1 MKKPEVEH
9 MKNKFVL
16 STALSTIAPVVV
28 LLLVLALPFLSVPPF
43 WITLLSYV
51 GLYSIVALGLVM
63 LTGVAG
69 LTSFGQAAF
78 VGIGAY
84 TTAYVTTQ
92 FGLSPWIGL
101 LAGLVI
107 TCASALL
114 IGAVTMRISGHFLP
128 LSTIAWGLSLYF
140 LFGNLESLGK
150 YDGIGSIPSISLF
163 NFEFSSGKSMYV
175 LIWVVVILA
184 LVSVKNFLNSRTGRA
199 VRALKFGYVMPEAMG
214 VNTVWLKIVIFAY
227 AAMLAGVSGWLYAHL
242 QHAVNPTPFGL
253 KYGID
258 YLLMVVVGGAGY
270 VWGALL
276 GAGLIT
282 LLGNFLQEWLPAVLG
297 TGGNFEAIVFGIA
310 LVLFLQYANEG
321 LWPFI
326 QARFPGRPS
335 ARAPDD
341 APALAHKDKPAAGD
355 VILDVK
361 AARKQF
367 GGLVAVNDV
376 SFSVKAGEVVGL
388 IGPNGAGKST
398 TFNLV
403 TGVLPITSGE
413 VNYRGRSIAGL
424 SSRQIASRGI
434 ARTFQ
439 HVRLVPGMSVLENA
453 AMGAYLR
460 GDRAAQG
467 GALASILR
475 LNRKEEDKI
484 LLEAKRQLERVGLG
498 DMLYRPAGSLA
509 LGQQRIL
516 EIARALC
523 CDPALLLLDEPA
535 AGLRYKEKQAL
546 SELLRKLR
554 AEGMAVLLVEHDM
567 DFVMQ
572 LTDHIVVMEFGTKI
586 AEGTPAQIQVHP
598 AVLEAYLGGV
608 E

>member
-1 MKKPEVEH
+1 
-9 MKNKFVL
+9 MKNQFAFSGAV
-16 STALSTIAPVVV
+16 PVVV
-28 LLLVLALPFLSVPPF
+28 LLLVLALPFLAVPPF

-84 TTAYVTTQ
+84 TTAYLTTH
-92 FGLSPWIGL
+92 FGLSPWLGL
-101 LAGLVI
+101 LAGVLI
-107 TCASALL
+107 TGASALL
-114 IGAVTMRISGHFLP
+114 IGAFTMRISGHYLP

-140 LFGNLESLGK
+140 LFGNLDSLGK
-150 YDGIGSIPSISLF
+150 YDGIGGIPSISLF
-163 NFEFSSGKSMYV
+163 GFVFSSARSMYV
-175 LIWVVVILA
+175 LIWAVVILA
-184 LVSVKNFLNSRTGRA
+184 LIGVMNFLNSRTGRA

-214 VNTVWLKIVIFAY
+214 VNTVWIKIVVFAY

-276 GAGLIT
+276 GAGIIT
-282 LLGNFLQEWLPAVLG
+282 LLGNFLQEWLPGLLG
-297 TGGNFEAIVFGIA
+297 SSGNYEAIVFGIA

-326 QARFPGRPS
+326 QARFPGRPA
-335 ARAPDD
+335 ARVPLD
-341 APALAHKDKPAAGD
+341 APALVQRSKPAAGE
-355 VILDVK
+355 VILDVR

-403 TGVLPITSGE
+403 TGVLPVTSGT
-413 VNYRGRSIAGL
+413 VTYRGSSIAGL
-424 SSRQIASRGI
+424 GSRQIASRGI

-460 GDRAAQG
+460 GDHAAQG
-467 GALASILR
+467 GALTSILR

-498 DMLYRPAGSLA
+498 ELLYRPAGSLA

-546 SELLRKLR
+546 SELLSKLR

-567 DFVMQ
+567 DFVMK

-608 E
+608 Q

>member
-1 MKKPEVEH
+1 
-9 MKNKFVL
+9 MKNKIVL
-16 STALSTIAPVVV
+16 STLAPVVV

-69 LTSFGQAAF
+69 LISFGQAAF

-84 TTAYVTTQ
+84 TTAYLSTQ
-92 FGLSPWIGL
+92 FGLSPWLGL
-101 LAGLVI
+101 LAGLCM
-107 TCASALL
+107 TGMAALL
-114 IGAVTMRISGHFLP
+114 IGAVTMRISGHYLP

-140 LFGNLESLGK
+140 LFGNLDSLGR
-150 YDGIGSIPSISLF
+150 YDGIGGIPAISLF
-163 NFEFSSGKSMYV
+163 GFVFSSDRAMYV
-175 LIWVVVILA
+175 LIWSVVILA
-184 LVSVKNFLNSRTGRA
+184 LISVMNFLNSRTGRA
-199 VRALKFGYVMPEAMG
+199 VRALKFGHVMPEAMG
-214 VNTVWLKIVIFAY
+214 VNTAWIKIVVFVY

-276 GAGLIT
+276 GAGLIA
-282 LLGNFLQEWLPAVLG
+282 LLGNFLQEWLPSLLG
-297 TGGNFEAIVFGIA
+297 ASGNYEAIVFGIA

-326 QARFPGRPS
+326 QARFPGQPA
-335 ARAPDD
+335 ARAPEQ
-341 APALAHKDKPAAGD
+341 APPLAQKSKPAVGE
-355 VILDVK
+355 VILEVRE
-361 AARKQF
+361 ARKQF

-376 SFSVKAGEVVGL
+376 SFSVKAGEIAGL

-398 TFNLV
+398 TFHLL
-403 TGVLPITSGE
+403 TGVLSITSGQ
-413 VNYRGRSIAGL
+413 VNYRGKSIAGL
-424 SSRQIASRGI
+424 SSRQIASRGM
-434 ARTFQ
+434 ARSFQ

-460 GDRAAQG
+460 GHQG
-467 GALASILR
+467 GVLTSMLR
-475 LNRKEEDKI
+475 LNRKEENQI
-484 LLEAKRQLERVGLG
+484 LFEAKRQLERVGLG
-498 DMLYRPAGSLA
+498 ELLYLPAGSLA

-523 CDPALLLLDEPA
+523 SDPALLLLDEPA
-535 AGLRYKEKQAL
+535 AGLRYQEKQAL
-546 SELLRKLR
+546 SELLKKLR

-572 LTDHIVVMEFGTKI
+572 LTDHIVVMEFGSKI

-598 AVLEAYLGGV
+598 AVLEAYLGGAQ
-608 E
+608 

>member
-1 MKKPEVEH
+1 
-9 MKNKFVL
+9 MKNKLVL

-28 LLLVLALPFLSVPPF
+28 LLVVLALPFLSVPPF

-101 LAGLVI
+101 LAGLLI
-107 TCASALL
+107 TGASALL
-114 IGAVTMRISGHFLP
+114 IGAVTMRISGHYLP

-140 LFGNLESLGK
+140 LFGNMDSLGK
-150 YDGIGSIPSISLF
+150 YDGIGGIPSISLF
-163 NFEFSSGKSMYV
+163 NFEFSSGRSMYV

-184 LVSVKNFLNSRTGRA
+184 LISVKNFLNSRTGRA

-214 VNTVWLKIVIFAY
+214 VNTAWIKIVIFAY

-282 LLGNFLQEWLPAVLG
+282 LLGNFLQEWLPSVLG
-297 TGGNFEAIVFGIA
+297 ASGNFEAIVFGIA

-326 QARFPGRPS
+326 QARFPGKPS
-335 ARAPDD
+335 ARAPDE
-341 APALAHKDKPAAGD
+341 APPLEQKSKPAAGD

-413 VNYRGRSIAGL
+413 VSYRGSSIAGL

-475 LNRKEEDKI
+475 LNRKEEGKI

-546 SELLRKLR
+546 SELLKKLR

>member
-1 MKKPEVEH
+1 
-9 MKNKFVL
+9 MKNQFIL
-16 STALSTIAPVVV
+16 SGVAPVVV
-28 LLLVLALPFLSVPPF
+28 LLLVLALPFLAVPPF

-84 TTAYVTTQ
+84 TTAYLTTH
-92 FGLSPWIGL
+92 FGLSPWLGL
-101 LAGLVI
+101 LAGVLMTGV
-107 TCASALL
+107 SALL
-114 IGAVTMRISGHFLP
+114 IGAFTMRISGHYLP
-128 LSTIAWGLSLYF
+128 LSTIAWGLSLYY
-140 LFGNLESLGK
+140 LFGNLDSLGK
-150 YDGIGSIPSISLF
+150 YDGIGGIPSIALF
-163 NFEFSSGKSMYV
+163 GFAFSSARSMYV

-184 LVSVKNFLNSRTGRA
+184 VIAVMNFLNSRTGRA

-214 VNTVWLKIVIFAY
+214 VNTAWIKIVVFAY

-276 GAGLIT
+276 GAGIIT
-282 LLGNFLQEWLPAVLG
+282 LLGNFLQEWLPGLLG
-297 TGGNFEAIVFGIA
+297 SGGNYEAIVFGIA

-326 QARFPGRPS
+326 QARFPGRPA
-335 ARAPDD
+335 ARAPED
-341 APALAHKDKPAAGD
+341 APALAQRSKPAAGE

-403 TGVLPITSGE
+403 TGVLPVTSGA
-413 VNYRGRSIAGL
+413 VTYRGHSIAGL
-424 SSRQIASRGI
+424 GSRQIASRGI

-484 LLEAKRQLERVGLG
+484 LLEARRQLERVGLG
-498 DMLYRPAGSLA
+498 DLLYRPAGSLA

-546 SELLRKLR
+546 SDLLRKLR

-608 E
+608 Q

>member
-1 MKKPEVEH
+1 
-9 MKNKFVL
+9 MKNKLV
-16 STALSTIAPVVV
+16 LSTIAPVAV
-28 LLLVLALPFLSVPPF
+28 LLLVLALPFLSTPPF

-84 TTAYVTTQ
+84 TTAYLTTH

-101 LAGLVI
+101 LAGLLI
-107 TCASALL
+107 TGVSALL
-114 IGAVTMRISGHFLP
+114 IGAVTMRISGHYLP

-163 NFEFSSGKSMYV
+163 SFEFSSGRSMYM

-341 APALAHKDKPAAGD
+341 APALAHKDKPAASD

-546 SELLRKLR
+546 SELLKKLR

>member
-1 MKKPEVEH
+1 MSFPSSWRAAIPLV
-9 MKNKFVL
+9 FF
-16 STALSTIAPVVV
+16 AVV
-28 LLLVLALPFLSVPPF
+28 LLLPQLGVPPF

-51 GLYSIVALGLVM
+51 GLYSIVALGLVL

-84 TTAYVTTQ
+84 TTAYLTTQ
-92 FGLSPWIGL
+92 YAVSPWIGL
-101 LAGLVI
+101 LAGIAI
-107 TCASALL
+107 TGVSALL
-114 IGAVTMRISGHFLP
+114 IGAVTMRISGHYLP
-128 LSTIAWGLSLYF
+128 LSTIAWGLSLYY

-150 YDGIGSIPSISLF
+150 HDGLGGIPSISLGS
-163 NFEFSSGKSMYV
+163 FEFSNGPSMYV
-175 LIWVVVILA
+175 LIWIVAILA
-184 LVSVKNFLNSRTGRA
+184 LLSVQNFLNSRAGRA
-199 VRALKFGYVMPEAMG
+199 VRALKFGQVMPEAMG
-214 VNTVWLKIVIFAY
+214 VNTARMKIVIFVY
-227 AAMLAGVSGWLYAHL
+227 AAILAGISGWLYAHL

-282 LLGNFLQEWLPAVLG
+282 LLGNFLQEWLPGVLG

-310 LVLFLQYANEG
+310 LVIFLQYANEG

-326 QARFPGRPS
+326 QARLGNRSPV
-335 ARAPDD
+335 RAPDD
-341 APALAHKDKPAAGD
+341 APALAQSAKPAGGE
-355 VILDVK
+355 VILEVE

-376 SFSVKAGEVVGL
+376 SFSVKAGEIVGL

-403 TGVLPITSGE
+403 TGVLSITSGK
-413 VNYRGRSIAGL
+413 VDYRGKSIAGL
-424 SSRQIASRGI
+424 SSREIASRGI

-439 HVRLVPGMSVLENA
+439 HVRLVPGMTVLENA
-453 AMGAYLR
+453 AMGAFRR
-460 GDRAAQG
+460 GDFAPQG
-467 GALASILR
+467 GILAGILR
-475 LNRKEEDKI
+475 ANRREEAKI
-484 LLEAKRQLERVGLG
+484 LAEARRQLERVGLG
-498 DMLYRPAGSLA
+498 DMLYRQAGSLA

-535 AGLRYKEKQAL
+535 AGLRLKEKQAL
-546 SELLRKLR
+546 SALLAKLR
-554 AEGMAVLLVEHDM
+554 GEGMAVLLVEHDM

-598 AVLEAYLGGV
+598 AVLEAYLGGAQ
-608 E
+608 

>member
-1 MKKPEVEH
+1 MSFSPSLRAAVPLV
-9 MKNKFVL
+9 FF
-16 STALSTIAPVVV
+16 AIV
-28 LLLVLALPFLSVPPF
+28 LLLPQLGVPPF

-51 GLYSIVALGLVM
+51 GLYSIVALGLVL

-84 TTAYVTTQ
+84 TTAYLTTQ
-92 FGLSPWIGL
+92 YALSPWIGL
-101 LAGLVI
+101 AAGIAI
-107 TCASALL
+107 TGVSALL
-114 IGAVTMRISGHFLP
+114 IGAVTMRISGHYLP
-128 LSTIAWGLSLYF
+128 LSTIAWGLSLYY
-140 LFGNLESLGK
+140 LFGNLEALGK
-150 YDGIGSIPSISLF
+150 HDGLGGIPSIALGG
-163 NFEFSSGKSMYV
+163 FEFSNGPSMYV
-175 LIWVVVILA
+175 LIWIVAILA
-184 LVSVKNFLNSRTGRA
+184 LLSVQNFLNSRAGRA
-199 VRALKFGYVMPEAMG
+199 VRALKFGQVMPEAMG
-214 VNTVWLKIVIFAY
+214 VDTARMKIVIFVY
-227 AAMLAGVSGWLYAHL
+227 AAILAGISGWLYAHL

-282 LLGNFLQEWLPAVLG
+282 LLGNFLQEWLPGVLG

-310 LVLFLQYANEG
+310 LVIFLQYANEG

-326 QARFPGRPS
+326 QARLGNRSPV
-335 ARAPDD
+335 RAPDD
-341 APALAHKDKPAAGD
+341 APSLAQSAKPAAGE
-355 VILDVK
+355 VILEVE

-403 TGVLPITSGE
+403 TGVLSITSGR
-413 VNYRGRSIAGL
+413 VDYRGKSIAGL
-424 SSRQIASRGI
+424 SSRDIASRGI

-439 HVRLVPGMSVLENA
+439 HVRLVPGMTVLENA
-453 AMGAYLR
+453 AMGAFRR
-460 GDRAAQG
+460 GDFAPQG
-467 GALASILR
+467 GILAGILR
-475 LNRKEEDKI
+475 ANRKEEAKI
-484 LLEAKRQLERVGLG
+484 LAEARRQLERVGLG
-498 DMLYRPAGSLA
+498 DMLYRQAGSLA

-535 AGLRYKEKQAL
+535 AGLRLKEKQAL
-546 SELLRKLR
+546 SALLARLR
-554 AEGMAVLLVEHDM
+554 GEGMAVLLVEHDM

-598 AVLEAYLGGV
+598 AVLEAYLGGAQ
-608 E
+608 

>member
-1 MKKPEVEH
+1 MK
-9 MKNKFVL
+9 
-16 STALSTIAPVVV
+16 SALNASLTWRAALPVVFFAV
-28 LLLVLALPFLSVPPF
+28 VLALPQLGLPPF
-43 WITLLSYV
+43 WVTLLSYV
-51 GLYSIVALGLVM
+51 GLYSIVALGLVL

-84 TTAYVTTQ
+84 TTAYMTTQ
-92 FGLSPWIGL
+92 LGLSPWLGL
-101 LAGLVI
+101 AAGIVLTGV
-107 TCASALL
+107 SAVL
-114 IGAVTMRISGHFLP
+114 IGAVTMRISGHYLP
-128 LSTIAWGLSLYF
+128 LSTIAWGLSLYY
-140 LFGNLESLGK
+140 LFGNMESLGK
-150 YDGIGSIPSISLF
+150 YDGLGGIPSISLAG
-163 NFEFSSGKSMYV
+163 FEFGNGASMYL
-175 LIWVVVILA
+175 LIWAVVILA
-184 LVSVKNFLNSRTGRA
+184 LVSVQNFLNSRAGRA
-199 VRALKFGYVMPEAMG
+199 VRALKYGYVMPEAMG
-214 VNTVWLKIVIFAY
+214 VNTARLKIVIFVY
-227 AAMLAGVSGWLYAHL
+227 AAVLAGISGWLYAHL

-258 YLLMVVVGGAGY
+258 YLLMVVVGGAAH

-282 LLGNFLQEWLPAVLG
+282 VLSNFLQEWLPGLLG

-310 LVLFLQYANEG
+310 LVIFLQFANEG
-321 LWPFI
+321 LWPHI
-326 QARFPGRPS
+326 QARFAARP
-335 ARAPDD
+335 RVKAPDD
-341 APALAHKDKPAAGD
+341 AEPLAQLPKPERGEK
-355 VILDVK
+355 ILDVD

-376 SFSVKAGEVVGL
+376 SFSVKAGEIVGL

-403 TGVLPITSGE
+403 TGVLSITSGKL
-413 VNYRGRSIAGL
+413 NYRGQSIAGL

-439 HVRLVPGMSVLENA
+439 HVRLVPGMTVLENA
-453 AMGAYLR
+453 AMGAFRR
-460 GDRAAQG
+460 GDYAPQRG
-467 GALASILR
+467 ILASLVR
-475 LNRKEEDKI
+475 ANKKEEDKI
-484 LLEAKRQLERVGLG
+484 LAEAKKQLERVGLG
-498 DMLYRPAGSLA
+498 DMLYRQAGSLA

-523 CDPALLLLDEPA
+523 SDPALLLLDEPA
-535 AGLRYKEKQAL
+535 AGLRLKEKEAL
-546 SELLRKLR
+546 SELLAKLR
-554 AEGMAVLLVEHDM
+554 GEGMAVLLVEHDM

-598 AVLEAYLGGV
+598 AVLQAYLGGA
-608 E
+608 EL

>member
-9 MKNKFVL
+9 MKNKLV
-16 STALSTIAPVVV
+16 LSTIAPVVV
-28 LLLVLALPFLSVPPF
+28 LLVVLALPFLSVPPF

-101 LAGLVI
+101 LAGLLI
-107 TCASALL
+107 TGVSALL

-150 YDGIGSIPSISLF
+150 YDGIGGIPSIPLF

-535 AGLRYKEKQAL
+535 AGLRYKEKEAL

>member
-1 MKKPEVEH
+1 MTNTLTLRTLLP
-9 MKNKFVL
+9 VL
-16 STALSTIAPVVV
+16 FFA
-28 LLLVLALPFLSVPPF
+28 LVLALPGLGVPPF

-51 GLYSIVALGLVM
+51 GLYAIVALGLVL

-84 TTAYVTTQ
+84 TTAYLTTHYA
-92 FGLSPWIGL
+92 LSPWLGL
-101 LAGLVI
+101 LAGIAI
-107 TCASALL
+107 TGVCALL
-114 IGAVTMRISGHFLP
+114 IGAVTMRISGHYLP
-128 LSTIAWGLSLYF
+128 LSTIAWGLSLYY

-150 YDGIGSIPSISLF
+150 YDGIGGIPSISMAG
-163 NFEFSSGKSMYV
+163 FEFGNGTSMYV
-175 LIWVVVILA
+175 LIWVVAILA
-184 LVSVKNFLNSRTGRA
+184 LVSVQNFLNSRAGRA
-199 VRALKFGYVMPEAMG
+199 VRALKFGTVMPEAMG
-214 VNTVWLKIVIFAY
+214 VDTARMKIVIFVY
-227 AAMLAGVSGWLYAHL
+227 AAILAGISGWLYAHL

-258 YLLMVVVGGAGY
+258 YLLMVVVGGAAH

-282 LLGNFLQEWLPAVLG
+282 MLGNFLQEWLPGLLG
-297 TGGNFEAIVFGIA
+297 SEGNFEAVVFGIA
-310 LVLFLQYANEG
+310 LVIFLQYANEG
-321 LWPFI
+321 LWPHI
-326 QARFPGRPS
+326 QARFAGRSKVRVP
-335 ARAPDD
+335 AD
-341 APALAHKDKPAAGD
+341 APPLEQLPKPATGET
-355 VILDVK
+355 ILEVE

-376 SFSVKAGEVVGL
+376 SFSVKAGEIVGL

-403 TGVLPITSGE
+403 TGVLSITSGK

-453 AMGAYLR
+453 AMGAYRR
-460 GDRAAQG
+460 GDFAPQG
-467 GALASILR
+467 GILAGLLR
-475 LNRKEEDKI
+475 LNRGEEGKI
-484 LLEAKRQLERVGLG
+484 MAEAKRQLERVGLG
-498 DMLYRPAGSLA
+498 DMLDRPAGSLA

-535 AGLRYKEKQAL
+535 AGLRLKEKEAL
-546 SELLRKLR
+546 SELLAKLR
-554 AEGMAVLLVEHDM
+554 GEGMAVLLVEHDM
-567 DFVMQ
+567 DFVMR

-608 E
+608 